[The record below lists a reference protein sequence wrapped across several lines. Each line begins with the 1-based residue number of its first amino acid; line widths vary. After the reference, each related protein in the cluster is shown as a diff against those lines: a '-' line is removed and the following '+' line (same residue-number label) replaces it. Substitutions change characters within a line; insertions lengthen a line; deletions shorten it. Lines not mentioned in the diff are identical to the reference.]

1 MSQQVCP
8 AGEGQGQ
15 PGWGHKGHSS
25 TPTVTWLQLLSPSSG
40 QGPLY
45 VAWVSALPQA
55 AVISGNTFLQCFSVK

>member
-1 MSQQVCP
+1 MSQQVRP

-25 TPTVTWLQLLSPSSG
+25 TPTDLAATPKPQLWSRTT
-40 QGPLY
+40 Y

-55 AVISGNTFLQCFSVK
+55 AVTSGNTFLQCFSIK